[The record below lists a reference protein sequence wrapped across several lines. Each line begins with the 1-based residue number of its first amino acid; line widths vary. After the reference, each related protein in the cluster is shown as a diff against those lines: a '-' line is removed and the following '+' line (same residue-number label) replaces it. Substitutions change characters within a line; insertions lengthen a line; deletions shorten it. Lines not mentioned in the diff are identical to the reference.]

1 MVWFIVMTQKKQDK
15 ARTAGVPP
23 GTPAWISADL
33 IDHTIRVWQPYYERA
48 LTKEEAVEILV
59 AVGNL
64 ADALGR

>member
-1 MVWFIVMTQKKQDK
+1 MVEMKQGE
-15 ARTAGVPP
+15 AVSMQVPP
-23 GTPAWISADL
+23 GTPPWISADL
-33 IDHTIRVWQPYYERA
+33 IAHTIRVWEPYYKHS